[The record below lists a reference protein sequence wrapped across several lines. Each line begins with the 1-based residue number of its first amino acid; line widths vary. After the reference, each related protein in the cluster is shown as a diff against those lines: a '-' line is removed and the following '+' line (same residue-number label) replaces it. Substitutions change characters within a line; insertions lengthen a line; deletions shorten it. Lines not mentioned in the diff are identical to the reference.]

1 MRALR
6 YGLVF
11 YPVCLLGT
19 ILLAAAR
26 VPSIVFRFA
35 VMALLLGFACLARRQ
50 EFRLQP
56 AAAIWL
62 WGVILPPA
70 DSVFLALSCIIR
82 WRGPLPQVCWRWAS
96 LLSRAELLVSTKWGR
111 PQCFG
116 RRLCFE
122 VFFYYVRIRNPNL
135 ATPQS
140 VFLVFFL
147 LSPRWRRHR

>member
-1 MRALR
+1 MGAGSTFMLNVYPEPFKRRAPSLAGALSPPERVRPARQNDCQMRALR
-6 YGLVF
+6 FGLVF
-11 YPVCLLGT
+11 YPVCFLGT

-26 VPSIVFRFA
+26 VPSVVFRFA

-82 WRGPLPQVCWRWAS
+82 WTGPLLQAFWRQGS
-96 LLSRAELLVSTKWGR
+96 
-111 PQCFG
+111 
-116 RRLCFE
+116 
-122 VFFYYVRIRNPNL
+122 FF
-135 ATPQS
+135 
-140 VFLVFFL
+140 
-147 LSPRWRRHR
+147 SPPSP